1 MSKKR
6 VAAAIRTAGALALA
20 FLASGASATFHTF
33 VIEELYSDASGAV
46 QFIELHEAS
55 GLNGQD
61 LLAGHTLTSSS
72 GATTRVYTFPTNLP
86 NNLTA
91 NKRVLIATQAF
102 ANLGLV
108 TPDYIVPAPFLFPG
122 GGTLN
127 YALVDSFVYPALPA
141 DGVSAFYRNGAIAPN
156 LATNYAGQSG
166 AIVPPPPP
174 PPTSAAGIPTLAPPL
189 LALLATLLVLGAV
202 VVRRIR

>member
-1 MSKKR
+1 MQKKL
-6 VAAAIRTAGALALA
+6 VAAAVRAAGTLVLA
-20 FLASGASATFHTF
+20 FLASGANATFHTF
-33 VIEELYSDASGAV
+33 VIEELYSDASGTV

-102 ANLGLV
+102 ANLGIV

-127 YALVDSFVYPALPA
+127 YALVDTFAYPALPA
-141 DGVSAFYRNGAIAPN
+141 NGVDALYRTGAVAPD

-166 AIVPPPPP
+166 AILPPPPP
-174 PPTSAAGIPTLAPPL
+174 PATPAAGIPMLAPPL
-189 LALLATLLVLGAV
+189 LALLAALLALGAV
-202 VVRRIR
+202 VVRRVR